1 MNYQKA
7 IDILEIDINNTE
19 FKSTSSAYIKR
30 CYHKQALKYHPDKNG
45 NTPESTERFKLINE
59 SYDFLKRED
68 EILSSNNNNNNNN
81 INKTD
86 ETSSVYKDILQL
98 FLKGILDGK
107 YSESIST
114 IIKEIILNFS
124 EVKKMTSLKMFDGL
138 DKETTINIYNFLS
151 KYRSLFHFSNEFL
164 DKVKDIIIRKHDDI
178 MVYVLNPSIDDL
190 LNNNVYKLYV
200 EEELYLVPLWHSEMY
215 FDVKNEKMNEP
226 NKKNE
231 AHETKNIKEIIVLC
245 DPELPK
251 NITIDE
257 DNNLYIEVNLNV
269 TDISVFLSSSKTM
282 NVFLGKKILEI
293 PLCDLYIRDSQ
304 IYRIKD
310 QGLTKI
316 KENDIYDISEKCD
329 IIVKINM
336 TL

>member
-7 IDILEIDINNTE
+7 IDILEIDINNVD
-19 FKSTSSAYIKR
+19 FKSSSTTYLKR

-45 NTPESTERFKLINE
+45 NTTESTERFKLINDA
-59 SYDFLKRED
+59 YDFLKRED
-68 EILSSNNNNNNNN
+68 NLLYNDNLKE
-81 INKTD
+81 TD
-86 ETSSVYKDILQL
+86 ENSSVYKDILQL

-107 YSESIST
+107 YSESISS

-124 EVKKMTSLKMFDGL
+124 EVKKMSSLKMFDGL

-164 DKVKDIIIRKHDDI
+164 DKIKDIIIKKHDDI

-215 FDVKNEKMNEP
+215 FDVKKRETEP
-226 NKKNE
+226 NELK
-231 AHETKNIKEIIVLC
+231 ETHDIKEIIVLC
-245 DPELPK
+245 YPELPE

-269 TDISVFLSSSKTM
+269 SDISPFLSSSKNM
-282 NVFLGKKILEI
+282 KVFLGKKELDI
-293 PLCDLYIRDSQ
+293 PLYNLYIRDTQ
-304 IYRIKD
+304 LYRIKS

>member
-19 FKSTSSAYIKR
+19 FNSSSLSSSYLKR

-45 NTPESTERFKLINE
+45 NTTESTERFKLINE
-59 SYDFLKRED
+59 AYDLLKRED
-68 EILSSNNNNNNNN
+68 ELKSNYDKNN
-81 INKTD
+81 INQHDD

-124 EVKKMTSLKMFDGL
+124 EVKKMTSLNMFDGL

-164 DKVKDIIIRKHDDI
+164 DKIKDIIIRKHDDI
-178 MVYVLNPSIDDL
+178 MVYVLNPGIDDL

-215 FDVKNEKMNEP
+215 FDVKKRESEIK
-226 NKKNE
+226 
-231 AHETKNIKEIIVLC
+231 ETKDIKEIIVLC
-245 DPELPK
+245 DPELPE

-257 DNNLYIEVNLNV
+257 DNNLYVEVNLNLA
-269 TDISVFLSSSKTM
+269 DIPIFLSSSKNM
-282 NVFLGKKILEI
+282 KVFIGKKELDI
-293 PLCDLYIRDSQ
+293 PLCNLYIRDTQ
-304 IYRIKD
+304 IYRIKGE
-310 QGLTKI
+310 GLTKI
-316 KENDIYDISEKCD
+316 KENDIYDISNKCD
-329 IIVKINM
+329 IIVKINI

>member
-7 IDILEIDINNTE
+7 IDILEIDINNIE
-19 FKSTSSAYIKR
+19 FKSSSSYLKR

-59 SYDFLKRED
+59 AYDFLKRED
-68 EILSSNNNNNNNN
+68 DILNSNSN
-81 INKTD
+81 INQTD
-86 ETSSVYKDILQL
+86 ESSSVYKDILQL

-124 EVKKMTSLKMFDGL
+124 EVKKMASLKMFDGL

-151 KYRSLFHFSNEFL
+151 KYRLLFHFSNEFL
-164 DKVKDIIIRKHDDI
+164 DKVKDIIIKKHDDI
-178 MVYVLNPSIDDL
+178 MVYVLNPCIDDL

-215 FDVKNEKMNEP
+215 FDVKKREIETI
-226 NKKNE
+226 E
-231 AHETKNIKEIIVLC
+231 TIETKNIKEIIVLC

-251 NITIDE
+251 NISIDE
-257 DNNLYIEVNLNV
+257 DNNLYVEVNLNV
-269 TDISVFLSSSKTM
+269 SDISVFLSSSKIM
-282 NVFLGKKILEI
+282 KVFIGKKELDI
-293 PLCDLYIRDSQ
+293 PLCDLYIRDTQ
-304 IYRIKD
+304 IYRIKS

-316 KENDIYDISEKCD
+316 QEYDIYDINDKCD

>member
-1 MNYQKA
+1 MDYQKA

-19 FKSTSSAYIKR
+19 FKSTSSSSAYLKR
-30 CYHKQALKYHPDKNG
+30 CFHKQALKYHPDKNG
-45 NTPESTERFKLINE
+45 DTPESTERFKLINE
-59 SYDFLKRED
+59 AYDFLKREND
-68 EILSSNNNNNNNN
+68 ILHN
-81 INKTD
+81 INPTD
-86 ETSSVYKDILQL
+86 ESSSVYKDILQL

-107 YSESIST
+107 YSESISS

-124 EVKKMTSLKMFDGL
+124 EVKKMTSLKMFDDL

-164 DKVKDIIIRKHDDI
+164 DKIKEIIIRKHDDI

-200 EEELYLVPLWHSEMY
+200 DEELYLVPLWHSEMY
-215 FDVKNEKMNEP
+215 FDVKNETKDDTKDAKET
-226 NKKNE
+226 KD
-231 AHETKNIKEIIVLC
+231 TKNIKEIIVLC
-245 DPELPK
+245 HPELPE

-257 DNNLYIEVNLNV
+257 DNNLYVEVNLNV
-269 TDISVFLSSSKTM
+269 SDISPFLSSSKNM
-282 NVFLGKKILEI
+282 KVFIGKKMLDI
-293 PLCDLYIRDSQ
+293 PLYNLYIRDTQ
-304 IYRIKD
+304 LYRIKS

>member
-1 MNYQKA
+1 MDYQKA

-19 FKSTSSAYIKR
+19 FKSSSSAYLKR
-30 CYHKQALKYHPDKNG
+30 CFHKQALKYHPDKNG
-45 NTPESTERFKLINE
+45 DTPESTERFKLINE
-59 SYDFLKRED
+59 AYDFLKREND
-68 EILSSNNNNNNNN
+68 ILHN
-81 INKTD
+81 INQTD
-86 ETSSVYKDILQL
+86 ESSSVYKDILQL

-107 YSESIST
+107 YSESISS

-124 EVKKMTSLKMFDGL
+124 EVKKMTSLKMFDDL

-164 DKVKDIIIRKHDDI
+164 DKIKEIIIRKHDDI

-200 EEELYLVPLWHSEMY
+200 DEELYLVPLWHSEMY
-215 FDVKNEKMNEP
+215 FDVKNETKDDTKDAKET
-226 NKKNE
+226 KD
-231 AHETKNIKEIIVLC
+231 TKNITEIIVLC
-245 DPELPK
+245 YPELPE

-257 DNNLYIEVNLNV
+257 DNNLYVEVNLNV
-269 TDISVFLSSSKTM
+269 SDISPFLSSSKNM
-282 NVFLGKKILEI
+282 KVFIGKKMLDI
-293 PLCDLYIRDSQ
+293 PLYNLYIRDTQ
-304 IYRIKD
+304 LYRIKS
-310 QGLTKI
+310 QGLTRI
-316 KENDIYDISEKCD
+316 KENDIYDIYDISDKCD

>member
-7 IDILEIDINNTE
+7 IDILEIDVNNIE

-59 SYDFLKRED
+59 AYDFLKRED
-68 EILSSNNNNNNNN
+68 NLLNNN
-81 INKTD
+81 INQAD
-86 ETSSVYKDILQL
+86 ENTSVYKDILQL

-124 EVKKMTSLKMFDGL
+124 EVKKMASLKMFDGL

-151 KYRSLFHFSNEFL
+151 KYRLLFHFSNEFL
-164 DKVKDIIIRKHDDI
+164 DKVKDIIIKKHDDI

-200 EEELYLVPLWHSEMY
+200 EEELYLVPLWNSEMY
-215 FDVKNEKMNEP
+215 FDVKKREIETI
-226 NKKNE
+226 E
-231 AHETKNIKEIIVLC
+231 TIETKNIKEIIVLC

-251 NITIDE
+251 NISIDE
-257 DNNLYIEVNLNV
+257 DNNLYVEVNLNV
-269 TDISVFLSSSKTM
+269 ADISLFLSSSKLM
-282 NVFLGKKILEI
+282 KVFIGKKELDI
-293 PLCDLYIRDSQ
+293 PLCDLYIRDTQ
-304 IYRIKD
+304 IYRIKS

>member
-7 IDILEIDINNTE
+7 IDILEIDINNID
-19 FKSTSSAYIKR
+19 FKSSSASYLKR

-45 NTPESTERFKLINE
+45 NTTESTERFKLINDA
-59 SYDFLKRED
+59 YDFLKRED
-68 EILSSNNNNNNNN
+68 DLLYNDNTNQTNEN
-81 INKTD
+81 
-86 ETSSVYKDILQL
+86 SSVYKDILQL
-98 FLKGILDGK
+98 FLQGILDGK

-164 DKVKDIIIRKHDDI
+164 DKVKDIIIKKHDDI

-215 FDVKNEKMNEP
+215 FDVKKRED
-226 NKKNE
+226 
-231 AHETKNIKEIIVLC
+231 ETKETHNIKEIIVLC
-245 DPELPK
+245 YPELPE

-257 DNNLYIEVNLNV
+257 DNNLYVEVNLNI
-269 TDISVFLSSSKTM
+269 TDISIFLSSSKNM
-282 NVFLGKKILEI
+282 KVFLGKKELDI
-293 PLCDLYIRDSQ
+293 PLYNLYIRDTQ
-304 IYRIKD
+304 IYRIKS

>member
-7 IDILEIDINNTE
+7 IDILEIDINNVD
-19 FKSTSSAYIKR
+19 FKSSSTTYLKR

-45 NTPESTERFKLINE
+45 NTTESTERFKLINDA
-59 SYDFLKRED
+59 YDFLKRED
-68 EILSSNNNNNNNN
+68 DLLYNDNLKPTNEN
-81 INKTD
+81 
-86 ETSSVYKDILQL
+86 SSVYKDILQL

-124 EVKKMTSLKMFDGL
+124 EVKKMSSLKMIDGL

-164 DKVKDIIIRKHDDI
+164 DKIKDIIIKKHDDI

-215 FDVKNEKMNEP
+215 FDVKKRENESE
-226 NKKNE
+226 
-231 AHETKNIKEIIVLC
+231 ETKGTNDIKEIIVLC
-245 DPELPK
+245 YPELPE

-257 DNNLYIEVNLNV
+257 DNNLYVEVNLNV
-269 TDISVFLSSSKTM
+269 SDISLFLSLSKSIK
-282 NVFLGKKILEI
+282 VFLGKKELDI
-293 PLCDLYIRDSQ
+293 PLYNLYIRDTQ
-304 IYRIKD
+304 IYRIKS

-316 KENDIYDISEKCD
+316 KEYDIYDISEKCD

>member
-7 IDILEIDINNTE
+7 IDILEIDINNID

-68 EILSSNNNNNNNN
+68 NLLNNN
-81 INKTD
+81 INQTD
-86 ETSSVYKDILQL
+86 ETTSVYKDILQL

-124 EVKKMTSLKMFDGL
+124 EVKKMASLKMFDGL

-164 DKVKDIIIRKHDDI
+164 DKVKDIIIKKHDHI

-215 FDVKNEKMNEP
+215 FDVKKREIETN
-226 NKKNE
+226 
-231 AHETKNIKEIIVLC
+231 ETKDIKEIIVLC

-251 NITIDE
+251 NISIDE
-257 DNNLYIEVNLNV
+257 DNNLYVEVNLNV
-269 TDISVFLSSSKTM
+269 ADISLFLSSSKIM
-282 NVFLGKKILEI
+282 KVFIGKKELDI
-293 PLCDLYIRDSQ
+293 PLCDLYIRDTQ
-304 IYRIKD
+304 IYRIKN

-316 KENDIYDISEKCD
+316 QEYDIYDISDKCD

>member
-7 IDILEIDINNTE
+7 IDILEIDINNIE
-19 FKSTSSAYIKR
+19 FKSSFSVYLKR

-45 NTPESTERFKLINE
+45 NTSDSTERFKLINE

-68 EILSSNNNNNNNN
+68 DLKSNYDKNN
-81 INKTD
+81 INQPDD
-86 ETSSVYKDILQL
+86 EKSSVYKDILQL

-107 YSESIST
+107 YSESISS

-164 DKVKDIIIRKHDDI
+164 DKVKDIIIMKHDDI

-215 FDVKNEKMNEP
+215 FDVKKRETEP
-226 NKKNE
+226 NELK
-231 AHETKNIKEIIVLC
+231 ETHDIKEIIVLC
-245 DPELPK
+245 YPELPE

-269 TDISVFLSSSKTM
+269 SDISPFLSSSKNM
-282 NVFLGKKILEI
+282 KVFLGKKELDI
-293 PLCDLYIRDSQ
+293 PLYNLYIRDTQ
-304 IYRIKD
+304 LYRIKS

>member
-7 IDILEIDINNTE
+7 IDILEIDVNNIE

-68 EILSSNNNNNNNN
+68 NILNNNN
-81 INKTD
+81 INQTD
-86 ETSSVYKDILQL
+86 ENTSVYKDILQL

-124 EVKKMTSLKMFDGL
+124 EVKKMASLKMFDGL

-164 DKVKDIIIRKHDDI
+164 DKVKDIIIKKHDDI

-200 EEELYLVPLWHSEMY
+200 EDELYLVPLWHSEMY
-215 FDVKNEKMNEP
+215 FDVK
-226 NKKNE
+226 KKE
-231 AHETKNIKEIIVLC
+231 IESKDIKDIKEIIVLC

-257 DNNLYIEVNLNV
+257 DNNLYVEVNLNV
-269 TDISVFLSSSKTM
+269 ADISLFLSSSKLM
-282 NVFLGKKILEI
+282 KVFIGKKELDI
-293 PLCDLYIRDSQ
+293 PLCDLYIRDTQ
-304 IYRIKD
+304 IYRIKN

-316 KENDIYDISEKCD
+316 QEYDIYDISDKCD

>member
-7 IDILEIDINNTE
+7 IDILEIDINNVD
-19 FKSTSSAYIKR
+19 FKSSSTSYLKR

-45 NTPESTERFKLINE
+45 NTTESTERFKLINDA
-59 SYDFLKRED
+59 YDFLKRED
-68 EILSSNNNNNNNN
+68 NVLYNDNSKE
-81 INKTD
+81 TD
-86 ETSSVYKDILQL
+86 ENSSVYKDILQL

-107 YSESIST
+107 YSESISS

-151 KYRSLFHFSNEFL
+151 KYRSLFNFSNEFL
-164 DKVKDIIIRKHDDI
+164 DKIKDIIIKKHDDI

-190 LNNNVYKLYV
+190 LNNNVYKLYL

-215 FDVKNEKMNEP
+215 FDVKKRETETKEP
-226 NKKNE
+226 NE
-231 AHETKNIKEIIVLC
+231 SHDIKEIIVLC
-245 DPELPK
+245 YPELPE

-269 TDISVFLSSSKTM
+269 SDISPFLSSSKNM
-282 NVFLGKKILEI
+282 KVFLGKKELDI
-293 PLCDLYIRDSQ
+293 PLYNLYIRNTQ
-304 IYRIKD
+304 LYRIKS

>member
-1 MNYQKA
+1 MDYQKA

-19 FKSTSSAYIKR
+19 FKSSSSAYLKR
-30 CYHKQALKYHPDKNG
+30 CFHKQALKYHPDKNG
-45 NTPESTERFKLINE
+45 DTPESTERFKLINE
-59 SYDFLKRED
+59 AYDFLKREND
-68 EILSSNNNNNNNN
+68 ILHN
-81 INKTD
+81 INPTD
-86 ETSSVYKDILQL
+86 ESSSVYKDILQL

-107 YSESIST
+107 YSESISS

-124 EVKKMTSLKMFDGL
+124 EVKKMTSLKMFDDL

-164 DKVKDIIIRKHDDI
+164 DKIKEIIIRKHDDI

-200 EEELYLVPLWHSEMY
+200 DEELYLVPLWHSEMY
-215 FDVKNEKMNEP
+215 FDVKNESKET
-226 NKKNE
+226 KNE
-231 AHETKNIKEIIVLC
+231 TKETKNETKETKNIKEIIVLC
-245 DPELPK
+245 HPELPE

-257 DNNLYIEVNLNV
+257 DNNLYVEVNLNV
-269 TDISVFLSSSKTM
+269 SDISPFLSSSKNM
-282 NVFLGKKILEI
+282 KVFIGKKMLDI
-293 PLCDLYIRDSQ
+293 PLYNLYIRDTQ
-304 IYRIKD
+304 LYRIKS
-310 QGLTKI
+310 QGLTRI
-316 KENDIYDISEKCD
+316 KENDIYDIYDISDKCD

>member
-7 IDILEIDINNTE
+7 IDILEIDINNVD
-19 FKSTSSAYIKR
+19 FKSSSTSYLKR

-45 NTPESTERFKLINE
+45 NTTESTERFKLINDA
-59 SYDFLKRED
+59 YDFLKRED
-68 EILSSNNNNNNNN
+68 NVLYNDNSKE
-81 INKTD
+81 TD
-86 ETSSVYKDILQL
+86 ENSSVYKDILQL

-107 YSESIST
+107 YSESISS

-164 DKVKDIIIRKHDDI
+164 DKIKDIIIKKHDDI

-190 LNNNVYKLYV
+190 LNNNVYKLYL

-215 FDVKNEKMNEP
+215 FDVKKRETEP
-226 NKKNE
+226 N
-231 AHETKNIKEIIVLC
+231 ETHDIKEIIVLC
-245 DPELPK
+245 YPELPE

-269 TDISVFLSSSKTM
+269 LDISPFLSSSKNM
-282 NVFLGKKILEI
+282 KVFLGKKELDI
-293 PLCDLYIRDSQ
+293 PLYNLYIRNTQ
-304 IYRIKD
+304 LYRIKS

>member
-7 IDILEIDINNTE
+7 IDILEIDINNIE
-19 FKSTSSAYIKR
+19 FKSSSSYLKR

-59 SYDFLKRED
+59 AYDFLKRED
-68 EILSSNNNNNNNN
+68 DILNSNSN
-81 INKTD
+81 INQTD
-86 ETSSVYKDILQL
+86 ESSSVYKDILQL

-124 EVKKMTSLKMFDGL
+124 EVKKMASLKMFDGL

-151 KYRSLFHFSNEFL
+151 KYRLLFHFSNEFL
-164 DKVKDIIIRKHDDI
+164 DKVKDIIIKKHDDI
-178 MVYVLNPSIDDL
+178 MVYVLNPCIDDL

-215 FDVKNEKMNEP
+215 FDVKKREIETNETI
-226 NKKNE
+226 
-231 AHETKNIKEIIVLC
+231 ETKNIKEIIVLC

-251 NITIDE
+251 NISIDE
-257 DNNLYIEVNLNV
+257 DNNLYVEVNLNV
-269 TDISVFLSSSKTM
+269 SDISVFLSSSKIM
-282 NVFLGKKILEI
+282 KVFIGKKELDI
-293 PLCDLYIRDSQ
+293 PLCDLYIRDTQ
-304 IYRIKD
+304 IYRIKS

-316 KENDIYDISEKCD
+316 QEYDIYDINDKCD

>member
-19 FKSTSSAYIKR
+19 FNSSFSVYLKR

-45 NTPESTERFKLINE
+45 NTTESTERFKLINE
-59 SYDFLKRED
+59 AYDLLKRED
-68 EILSSNNNNNNNN
+68 ELKSNYDKNN
-81 INKTD
+81 INQHDD

-164 DKVKDIIIRKHDDI
+164 DKIKDIIIRKHDDI
-178 MVYVLNPSIDDL
+178 MVYVLNPGIDDL

-215 FDVKNEKMNEP
+215 FDVKKRESEVK
-226 NKKNE
+226 
-231 AHETKNIKEIIVLC
+231 ETKDIKEIIVLC
-245 DPELPK
+245 DPELPG

-257 DNNLYIEVNLNV
+257 DNNLYVEVNLNLA
-269 TDISVFLSSSKTM
+269 DIPIFLSSSKNM
-282 NVFLGKKILEI
+282 KVFMGKKELDI
-293 PLCDLYIRDSQ
+293 PLCNLYIRDTQ
-304 IYRIKD
+304 IYRIKGE
-310 QGLTKI
+310 GLTKI
-316 KENDIYDISEKCD
+316 KENDIYDISNKCD

>member
-1 MNYQKA
+1 MDYQKA

-19 FKSTSSAYIKR
+19 FKSSSSAYLKR
-30 CYHKQALKYHPDKNG
+30 CFHKQALKYHPDKNG
-45 NTPESTERFKLINE
+45 DTPESTERFKLINE
-59 SYDFLKRED
+59 AYDFLKREND
-68 EILSSNNNNNNNN
+68 ILHN
-81 INKTD
+81 INQTD
-86 ETSSVYKDILQL
+86 ESSSVYKDILQL

-107 YSESIST
+107 YSESISS

-124 EVKKMTSLKMFDGL
+124 EVKKMTSLKMFDDL

-164 DKVKDIIIRKHDDI
+164 DKIKEIIIRKHDDI

-200 EEELYLVPLWHSEMY
+200 DEELYLVPLWHSEMY
-215 FDVKNEKMNEP
+215 FDVKNESKET
-226 NKKNE
+226 KN
-231 AHETKNIKEIIVLC
+231 ETKNIKEIIVLC
-245 DPELPK
+245 HPELPE

-257 DNNLYIEVNLNV
+257 DNNLYVEVNLNV
-269 TDISVFLSSSKTM
+269 SDISPFLSSSKNM
-282 NVFLGKKILEI
+282 KVFIGKKMLDI
-293 PLCDLYIRDSQ
+293 PLYNLYIRDTQ
-304 IYRIKD
+304 LYRIKS
-310 QGLTKI
+310 QGLTRI
-316 KENDIYDISEKCD
+316 KENDIYDIYDISDKCD

>member
-7 IDILEIDINNTE
+7 IDILEIDVNNIE

-68 EILSSNNNNNNNN
+68 NILNNN
-81 INKTD
+81 INQTD
-86 ETSSVYKDILQL
+86 ENTSVYKDILQL

-124 EVKKMTSLKMFDGL
+124 EVKKMASLKMFDGL

-164 DKVKDIIIRKHDDI
+164 DKVKDIIIKKHDDI

-200 EEELYLVPLWHSEMY
+200 EDQLYLVPLWHSEMY
-215 FDVKNEKMNEP
+215 FDVKKREIESKDI
-226 NKKNE
+226 KD
-231 AHETKNIKEIIVLC
+231 IKEIIVLC

-257 DNNLYIEVNLNV
+257 DNNLYVEVNLNV
-269 TDISVFLSSSKTM
+269 YDISLFLSLSKIM
-282 NVFLGKKILEI
+282 KVFIGKKELDI
-293 PLCDLYIRDSQ
+293 PLCDLYIRDTQ
-304 IYRIKD
+304 IYRIKN

-316 KENDIYDISEKCD
+316 QEYDIYDISDKCD

>member
-7 IDILEIDINNTE
+7 IDILEIDINNID

-68 EILSSNNNNNNNN
+68 NLLNNN
-81 INKTD
+81 INQTD
-86 ETSSVYKDILQL
+86 ETTSVYKDILQL

-124 EVKKMTSLKMFDGL
+124 EVKKMASLKMFDGL

-164 DKVKDIIIRKHDDI
+164 DKVKDIIIKKHDDI

-215 FDVKNEKMNEP
+215 FDVK
-226 NKKNE
+226 KKE
-231 AHETKNIKEIIVLC
+231 IESKDIKEIKEIIVLC

-251 NITIDE
+251 NISIDE
-257 DNNLYIEVNLNV
+257 DNNLYVEVNLNV
-269 TDISVFLSSSKTM
+269 ADISLFLSSSKIM
-282 NVFLGKKILEI
+282 KVFIGKKELDI
-293 PLCDLYIRDSQ
+293 PLCDLYIRDTQ
-304 IYRIKD
+304 IYRIKN

-316 KENDIYDISEKCD
+316 QEYDIYDISDKCD

>member
-7 IDILEIDINNTE
+7 IDILEIDINNID

-68 EILSSNNNNNNNN
+68 NLLNNNN
-81 INKTD
+81 INQTD
-86 ETSSVYKDILQL
+86 ETTSVYKDILQL

-124 EVKKMTSLKMFDGL
+124 EVKKMASLKMFDGL

-164 DKVKDIIIRKHDDI
+164 DKVKDIIIKKHDDI

-215 FDVKNEKMNEP
+215 FDVK
-226 NKKNE
+226 KKE
-231 AHETKNIKEIIVLC
+231 IESKDIKEIKEIIVLC

-251 NITIDE
+251 NISIDE
-257 DNNLYIEVNLNV
+257 DNNLYVEVNLNV
-269 TDISVFLSSSKTM
+269 ADISLFLSSSKIM
-282 NVFLGKKILEI
+282 KVFIGKKELDI
-293 PLCDLYIRDSQ
+293 PLCDLYIRDTQ
-304 IYRIKD
+304 IYRIKN

-316 KENDIYDISEKCD
+316 QEYDIYDISDKCD

>member
-7 IDILEIDINNTE
+7 IDILEIDINNVD
-19 FKSTSSAYIKR
+19 FKSSSTSYLKR

-45 NTPESTERFKLINE
+45 NTTESTERFKLINDA
-59 SYDFLKRED
+59 YDFLKRED
-68 EILSSNNNNNNNN
+68 NLLYNDNLKE
-81 INKTD
+81 TD
-86 ETSSVYKDILQL
+86 ENSSVYKDILQL

-107 YSESIST
+107 YSESISS

-164 DKVKDIIIRKHDDI
+164 DKIKDIIIKKHDDI

-190 LNNNVYKLYV
+190 LNNNVYKLYL

-215 FDVKNEKMNEP
+215 FDVKKRETEP
-226 NKKNE
+226 NE
-231 AHETKNIKEIIVLC
+231 SHDIKEIIVLC
-245 DPELPK
+245 YPELPE

-269 TDISVFLSSSKTM
+269 SDIPPFLSSSKNM
-282 NVFLGKKILEI
+282 KVFLGKKELDI
-293 PLCDLYIRDSQ
+293 PLYNLYIRDTQ
-304 IYRIKD
+304 LYRIKS

>member
-45 NTPESTERFKLINE
+45 NTSESTERFKLINE

-68 EILSSNNNNNNNN
+68 ELLNSNNN
-81 INKTD
+81 INQTD

-107 YSESIST
+107 YSESISS

-200 EEELYLVPLWHSEMY
+200 DEELYLVPLWHSEMY
-215 FDVKNEKMNEP
+215 FDVKKREIESKDI
-226 NKKNE
+226 K
-231 AHETKNIKEIIVLC
+231 ETKELKEIKEIIVLC

-251 NITIDE
+251 NISIDE
-257 DNNLYIEVNLNV
+257 DNNLYVEVNLNV
-269 TDISVFLSSSKTM
+269 ADIPFFLSSSKIVK
-282 NVFLGKKILEI
+282 VFIGKKELDI
-293 PLCDLYIRDSQ
+293 PLCDLYIRDTQ
-304 IYRIKD
+304 IYRIKC

>member
-7 IDILEIDINNTE
+7 FDILEIDINNIE

-45 NTPESTERFKLINE
+45 NTYESTERFKLINE
-59 SYDFLKRED
+59 AYDFLKRED
-68 EILSSNNNNNNNN
+68 NLLNNNNN
-81 INKTD
+81 INQTD
-86 ETSSVYKDILQL
+86 ETTSVYKDILQL

-151 KYRSLFHFSNEFL
+151 KYRSLFHFSNDFL

-215 FDVKNEKMNEP
+215 FDVKKREIESKDIKDIKE
-226 NKKNE
+226 
-231 AHETKNIKEIIVLC
+231 IKEIIVLC

-251 NITIDE
+251 NISIDE
-257 DNNLYIEVNLNV
+257 DNNLYVEVNLNAA
-269 TDISVFLSSSKTM
+269 DIPLFLSSSKIM
-282 NVFLGKKILEI
+282 KVFIGKKELDI
-293 PLCDLYIRDSQ
+293 PLCDLYIRDTQ
-304 IYRIKD
+304 IYRIKN

-316 KENDIYDISEKCD
+316 QEYDIYDISDKCD

>member
-7 IDILEIDINNTE
+7 IDILEIDINNVD
-19 FKSTSSAYIKR
+19 FKSSSTSYLKR

-45 NTPESTERFKLINE
+45 NTTESTERFKLINDA
-59 SYDFLKRED
+59 YDFLKRED
-68 EILSSNNNNNNNN
+68 EILNNDN
-81 INKTD
+81 INNTKETD
-86 ETSSVYKDILQL
+86 ENSSVYKDILQL

-107 YSESIST
+107 YSESISS

-164 DKVKDIIIRKHDDI
+164 DKIKDIIIKKHDDI

-215 FDVKNEKMNEP
+215 FDVKKRET
-226 NKKNE
+226 
-231 AHETKNIKEIIVLC
+231 ETKETNETKETHDIKEIIVLC
-245 DPELPK
+245 YPELPE

-257 DNNLYIEVNLNV
+257 DNNLYVEVNLNV
-269 TDISVFLSSSKTM
+269 SDISPFLSSSKNM
-282 NVFLGKKILEI
+282 KVFLGKKELDI
-293 PLCDLYIRDSQ
+293 PLYNLYIRDTQ
-304 IYRIKD
+304 LYRIKS

>member
-19 FKSTSSAYIKR
+19 FNLESSAYLKR
-30 CYHKQALKYHPDKNG
+30 CYHKKALKYHPDKNG

-59 SYDFLKRED
+59 SYEFLKRED
-68 EILSSNNNNNNNN
+68 DLKSNYDKNN
-81 INKTD
+81 INQPDD
-86 ETSSVYKDILQL
+86 EKSSVYKDILQL

-124 EVKKMTSLKMFDGL
+124 EVKKMASLKMFDGL

-164 DKVKDIIIRKHDDI
+164 DKVKDIIIMKHDDI

-190 LNNNVYKLYV
+190 LNNNIYKLYV

-215 FDVKNEKMNEP
+215 FDVKKRERENELK
-226 NKKNE
+226 
-231 AHETKNIKEIIVLC
+231 ETKETKDTKEIIVLC

-251 NITIDE
+251 NISIDE

-269 TDISVFLSSSKTM
+269 SDISLFLSSSKNM
-282 NVFLGKKILEI
+282 KVFVGKKELDI
-293 PLCDLYIRDSQ
+293 PLYNLYIRHTQ
-304 IYRIKD
+304 LYRIKGE
-310 QGLTKI
+310 GLTKI
-316 KENDIYDISEKCD
+316 KENDIYDISDKCD

>member
-7 IDILEIDINNTE
+7 IDILEIDINNIE
-19 FKSTSSAYIKR
+19 FKSKFSTYLKR

-45 NTPESTERFKLINE
+45 NTSESTERFKLINE
-59 SYDFLKRED
+59 AYDFLKRED
-68 EILSSNNNNNNNN
+68 NLLNNNN
-81 INKTD
+81 INQTD
-86 ETSSVYKDILQL
+86 ETTSVYKDILQL

-124 EVKKMTSLKMFDGL
+124 EVKKMASLKMFDGL

-215 FDVKNEKMNEP
+215 FDVKKREIETT
-226 NKKNE
+226 
-231 AHETKNIKEIIVLC
+231 ETKNIKEIIVLC

-251 NITIDE
+251 NISIDE

-269 TDISVFLSSSKTM
+269 SDISTFLSSSKNM
-282 NVFLGKKILEI
+282 KVFLGKKELDI
-293 PLCDLYIRDSQ
+293 PLCDLYIRDTQ
-304 IYRIKD
+304 IYRIKN

-316 KENDIYDISEKCD
+316 QEYDIYDISDKCD

>member
-7 IDILEIDINNTE
+7 IDILEIDINNVD
-19 FKSTSSAYIKR
+19 FKSSSTSYLKR

-45 NTPESTERFKLINE
+45 NTTESTERFKLINDA
-59 SYDFLKRED
+59 YDFLKRED
-68 EILSSNNNNNNNN
+68 NLLYNDNSKE
-81 INKTD
+81 TD
-86 ETSSVYKDILQL
+86 ENSSVYKDILQL

-164 DKVKDIIIRKHDDI
+164 DKIKDIIIKKHDDI

-190 LNNNVYKLYV
+190 LNNNVYKLYL

-215 FDVKNEKMNEP
+215 FDVKKRET
-226 NKKNE
+226 
-231 AHETKNIKEIIVLC
+231 ETKETHDIKEIIVLC
-245 DPELPK
+245 YPELPE

-269 TDISVFLSSSKTM
+269 SDISPFLSSSKNM
-282 NVFLGKKILEI
+282 KVFLGKKELDI
-293 PLCDLYIRDSQ
+293 PLYNLYIRDTQ
-304 IYRIKD
+304 LYRIKS

>member
-19 FKSTSSAYIKR
+19 FKSSFTSYLKR

-45 NTPESTERFKLINE
+45 NTNESTERFKLINDA
-59 SYDFLKRED
+59 YDFLKRED
-68 EILSSNNNNNNNN
+68 EILNND
-81 INKTD
+81 INQTD
-86 ETSSVYKDILQL
+86 ENSSVYKDILHL

-107 YSESIST
+107 YSESFST

-124 EVKKMTSLKMFDGL
+124 EVKKMTTLKMFDGL

-164 DKVKDIIIRKHDDI
+164 DKIKDIIIKKHDDI

-200 EEELYLVPLWHSEMY
+200 EEELYLVPLWHSELY
-215 FDVKNEKMNEP
+215 FDVKKRETEP
-226 NKKNE
+226 N
-231 AHETKNIKEIIVLC
+231 ETNDIKEIIVLC
-245 DPELPK
+245 YPELPE

-257 DNNLYIEVNLNV
+257 DNNLYVEVNLNV
-269 TDISVFLSSSKTM
+269 SDISPFLSSCKNM
-282 NVFLGKKILEI
+282 KVFLGKKDLDI
-293 PLCDLYIRDSQ
+293 PLYNLYIRDTQ
-304 IYRIKD
+304 LYRIKS